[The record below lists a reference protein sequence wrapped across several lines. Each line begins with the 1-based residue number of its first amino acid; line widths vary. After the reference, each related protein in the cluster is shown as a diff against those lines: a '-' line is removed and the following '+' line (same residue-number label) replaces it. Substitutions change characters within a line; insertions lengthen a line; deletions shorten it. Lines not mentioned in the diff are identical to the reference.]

1 MTHSDRKNLHDAM
14 FVLIDLSKKV
24 LGFNEQLGADAL
36 AGAKICEK
44 FRDADG
50 MVIDDPDVVYREQLA
65 QEHQQLTNEEAP
77 L

>member
-1 MTHSDRKNLHDAM
+1 MSHSDKKNLHDAM

-24 LGFNEQLGADAL
+24 KGFNEQLGADAA
-36 AGAKICEK
+36 AGAEICEK

-50 MVIDDPDVVYREQLA
+50 MVIDDPEEQLA
-65 QEHQQLTNEEAP
+65 QEHQQMMNEEAP